1 MIEVMVLPDADSVG
15 AHAADILDAAARSG
29 SRALGL
35 ATGSSTEPIY
45 SELVRRH
52 GGQDNPYRRMQ
63 FYLLDEYVGL
73 PLGHPERYAEVIRR
87 SFADPLGIAFSRV
100 HAPDVDAADADRAA
114 AAFEQEIADA
124 GGIEVQLLGVGGNG
138 HIAFNEP
145 GTPFESRTR
154 VVELAARTRQDNARF
169 FGGDLGSVP
178 RRAMS
183 QGVATILGA
192 RRIVLVATGR
202 AKAEAVTALME
213 SRPTPLLPVSAL
225 HLHPAVT
232 MLLDRDAA
240 SGIDTDDVAAEQVR
254 AAFCA

>member
-1 MIEVMVLPDADSVG
+1 MMVLPDADAVG
-15 AHAADILDAAARSG
+15 AHAADIFDAAARSG

-35 ATGSSTEPIY
+35 ATGSSTDPIY

-52 GGQDNPYRRMQ
+52 GGRDNPYRKMQ
-63 FYLLDEYVGL
+63 FYLLDEYLGL
-73 PLGHPERYAEVIRR
+73 PVGHPERYAEVIRR
-87 SFADPLGIAFSRV
+87 SFADPLGVPFARV
-100 HAPDVDAADADRAA
+100 HAPDVDTSEADRAG

-145 GTPFESRTR
+145 GTSFDSRTR
-154 VVELAARTRQDNARF
+154 VVELAGRTRQDNARF

-178 RRAMS
+178 VRAMS
-183 QGVATILGA
+183 QGIATILGA

-202 AKAEAVTALME
+202 AKAEAVAALV
-213 SRPTPLLPVSAL
+213 RTGPTPFLPVSAL
-225 HLHPAVT
+225 HLHPAAT

-240 SGIDTDDVAAEQVR
+240 SGLDADMRGRGQAR
-254 AAFCA
+254 AVVCA